1 MFSWIECIVVSVIS
15 LSLIYLMSLI
25 FEKLKDKSISL
36 NKSETA
42 EILKE

>member
-1 MFSWIECIVVSVIS
+1 VVSVIS

-42 EILKE
+42 ESLKE